1 MNRRDYSHDFATFV
15 KVAILAGIALVVIRE
30 DLQDEAEYTKNIRA
44 GLYAIHADGPT
55 KGE

>member
-1 MNRRDYSHDFATFV
+1 MNHRDYSHDFATFV

-30 DLQDEAEYTKNIRA
+30 DIQDEVEYTKNIRA